1 MELLPLW
8 ADFFDELEH
17 VRGRSQN
24 TVMAYRRDLELY
36 CEYQGKS
43 NSKDKEAVSILGF
56 YDFMKKNSLSLRS
69 QARVIS
75 SLRTYYKFC
84 EARGMKS
91 PQLRE
96 LRPPKVKVSLP
107 KPISLDE
114 FDKLLKACE
123 QQDQYKTSRNRMTLL
138 MLLGLG
144 CRVSELIGLNIEDYN
159 QTDRWLKIL
168 GKGNKERLVPLT
180 DVLSAELREYIQNS
194 RESLLKE
201 ASSTM
206 LVNDRGHRPSRVDIW
221 RWLAAW
227 SQKAGFDEPIGPH
240 RFRHGC
246 ATALLESG
254 ADLRSIQVLLGHS
267 SIQTTQVYT
276 NVTTQNLV
284 KTVDDHHPLSQL
296 DKIIEK

>member
-1 MELLPLW
+1 MDQTQFELLPRW
-8 ADFFDELEH
+8 IGFFDELEN

-36 CEYQGKS
+36 CQYLAKYPNKKNAPIG
-43 NSKDKEAVSILGF
+43 GF
-56 YDFMKKNSLSLRS
+56 YEFMKSAGLSTRS

-75 SLRTYYKFC
+75 SLRTYFKFC
-84 EARGMKS
+84 ETQGDEVS
-91 PQLRE
+91 ELRE
-96 LRPPKVKVSLP
+96 LRPPKVKVGLP
-107 KPISLDE
+107 KPITIE
-114 FDKLLKACE
+114 EYQKLLAASQSKEPERAA
-123 QQDQYKTSRNRMTLL
+123 RNKVTLL
-138 MLLGLG
+138 LLFGLG
-144 CRVSELIGLNIEDYN
+144 CRVSELIGLNLEGFSE
-159 QTDRWLKIL
+159 TERWLKIL

-180 DVLSAELREYIQNS
+180 GDLSEELKTYILEFRS
-194 RESLLKE
+194 ALLKE
-201 ASSTM
+201 SSSTL
-206 LVNDRGHRPSRVDIW
+206 LVNDRGRRPSRVDIW

-227 SQKAGFDEPIGPH
+227 SQKAGFSEPIGPH

-284 KTVDDHHPLSQL
+284 KTIDEHHPLSDL
-296 DKIIEK
+296 EKV